1 MALLFAPPSSQPLG
15 GKGAAPISKPLPV
28 AQAHLALVPYLLEV
42 SSPVNWHGPEGYEL
56 KDKNGNRSG
65 TLLRRRGGNFL
76 PIPGSRMP
84 GGTHRA

>member
-1 MALLFAPPSSQPLG
+1 MAPLFAPPSSQTLG
-15 GKGAAPISKPLPV
+15 GKGAASISKPLPGT
-28 AQAHLALVPYLLEV
+28 QAHLALVPYLLEF

-65 TLLRRRGGNFL
+65 IATEARRELPPHPRLTL
-76 PIPGSRMP
+76 ST